1 MSITH
6 QFPELNSAWLI
17 TGEGTMLNSSPEKDC
32 SNQNELD
39 NLNTEELMTIAK
51 VLQKETAMQKE
62 QIADLKEQV
71 DFLKSL
77 INKQ

>member
-1 MSITH
+1 
-6 QFPELNSAWLI
+6 
-17 TGEGTMLNSSPEKDC
+17 MLNSSNEKND
-32 SNQNELD
+32 SILSRLD
-39 NLNTEELMTIAK
+39 NLNTEDLVILLRVYE
-51 VLQKETAMQKE
+51 KETAMQKE

>member
-1 MSITH
+1 
-6 QFPELNSAWLI
+6 
-17 TGEGTMLNSSPEKDC
+17 MLNSSPEKDC